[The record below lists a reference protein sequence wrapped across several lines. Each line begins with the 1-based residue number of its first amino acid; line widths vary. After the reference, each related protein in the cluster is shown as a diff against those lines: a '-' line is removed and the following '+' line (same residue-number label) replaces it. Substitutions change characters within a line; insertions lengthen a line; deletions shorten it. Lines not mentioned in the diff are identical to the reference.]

1 MDKEALHIKQNYC
14 IERIERLRGG
24 AIDRLGWEKI
34 YKILDE
40 LSEGVPL
47 VVQPV
52 GASSKFARGRIL
64 SAPDEIHSVKDLTYP
79 PAANCNTYG
88 RCNKPGV
95 PVFYA
100 GIGAELIFSEIGAQ
114 IGDIVG
120 LMHMSPLTDVNCA
133 RLGALELWRR
143 TSGHCLL
150 PENIKNLVKEIHLQP
165 ENITA
170 FLFDAFI
177 TDYFSRLASD
187 SVYKLTSAY
196 TSVVFDSNPNVE
208 GIIYESVNH
217 TAGSCV
223 VVKPDVVDTKL
234 IPTEIQLVRVTNF
247 LGYGVYDYEI
257 IKHTNK
263 FDEEHI
269 VW

>member
-1 MDKEALHIKQNYC
+1 MEALHINQNHC

-24 AIDRLGWEKI
+24 AIDRLEWAKI

-47 VVQPV
+47 VIQPV
-52 GASSKFARGRIL
+52 SASSKFARGRIL
-64 SAPDEIHSVKDLTYP
+64 SNSYEIHSVKDLTYP

-114 IGDIVG
+114 IGDIIG
-120 LMHMSPLTDVNCA
+120 LLHVSPLVDINCA

-150 PENIKNLVKEIHLQP
+150 PDNIKNLVKEIYSQP

-177 TDYFSRLASD
+177 TDYFSRIASD

-196 TSVVFDSNPNVE
+196 TSVLFDSKPNIE

-223 VVKPDVVDTKL
+223 VVKPNVVDTK
-234 IPTEIQLVRVTNF
+234 IRATDIQIVRITNF
-247 LGYGVYDYEI
+247 LGYGVYDYEV

-263 FDEEHI
+263 FDKDRI
-269 VW
+269 IW